1 MAGRLG
7 GLTHP
12 VRLAV
17 YPGPTA
23 ATPCADTQAIVEEV
37 AALSPHL
44 SVDTHD
50 RHAGEVAPGVE
61 HLPAIVVLREVDGT
75 LVDHGVRLV
84 GAPVGYELTSL
95 ADAIL
100 TVGSGDAGLTADSL
114 ARLATLS
121 RPVHLQVFS
130 TPTCV
135 YCPRAVALAHR
146 LALASPLD
154 LRHRLLG
161 DRVPRPHPPP
171 SRHRGAQ
178 DRRRRRRRAPRLHN
192 PRPRWSMPS

>member
-17 YPGPTA
+17 YTRADGCDT
-23 ATPCADTQAIVEEV
+23 CADTRAIVEEV
-37 AALSPHL
+37 AALSSHL
-44 SVDTHD
+44 SVETHD

-61 HLPAIVVLREVDGT
+61 HLPAIVVLREVDGA

-84 GAPVGYELTSL
+84 GAPVGHELTSL

-100 TVGSGDAGLTADSL
+100 TVGSGDPGLTGDSL

-121 RPVHLQVFS
+121 QPVHVQVFS
-130 TPTCV
+130 TPTSTFRTN
-135 YCPRAVALAHR
+135 PWPPSTSP
-146 LALASPLD
+146 ASP
-154 LRHRLLG
+154 RRSG
-161 DRVPRPHPPP
+161 RTSP
-171 SRHRGAQ
+171 STICRSASTKARSTASSGRTARG
-178 DRRRRRRRAPRLHN
+178 RRR
-192 PRPRWSMPS
+192 PSA